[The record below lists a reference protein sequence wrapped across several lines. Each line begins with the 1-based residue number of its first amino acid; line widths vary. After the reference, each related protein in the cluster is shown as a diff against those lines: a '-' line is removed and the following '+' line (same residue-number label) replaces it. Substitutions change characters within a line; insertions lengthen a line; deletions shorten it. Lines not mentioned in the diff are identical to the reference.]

1 MFAYFTYNF
10 MLFTIIVGLTSI
22 INNIYEVG
30 FDYEFNQLKI
40 SYEFKLDRV
49 CYYIC
54 KTAII
59 LTFACSLTVA
69 VASALG
75 MILIVIASFL

>member
-1 MFAYFTYNF
+1 

-22 INNIYEVG
+22 INNIYEVD

-40 SYEFKLDRV
+40 SYESKLDRV

-69 VASALG
+69 VGSALG
-75 MILIVIASFL
+75 MVLVIVASFL

>member
-1 MFAYFTYNF
+1 

-22 INNIYEVG
+22 INNIYEVD

-40 SYEFKLDRV
+40 SYESKLDRV

-54 KTAII
+54 KTTII

-75 MILIVIASFL
+75 MNLIVIASFL

>member
-10 MLFTIIVGLTSI
+10 VLFTIIVGLTSI
-22 INNIYEVG
+22 VNNIYEVN
-30 FDYEFNQLKI
+30 FNYELSQLKI
-40 SYEFKLDRV
+40 PYESKLDRV
-49 CYYIC
+49 AYYFC
-54 KTAII
+54 KTMII

-75 MILIVIASFL
+75 MNLIVIASFL

>member
-22 INNIYEVG
+22 INNIYEVD

-40 SYEFKLDRV
+40 SYESKLDRV

-69 VASALG
+69 VGSALG
-75 MILIVIASFL
+75 MVLVIVASFL

>member
-1 MFAYFTYNF
+1 

-22 INNIYEVG
+22 INNIYEVD

-40 SYEFKLDRV
+40 SYESKLDRV

-75 MILIVIASFL
+75 MNLIVIASFL